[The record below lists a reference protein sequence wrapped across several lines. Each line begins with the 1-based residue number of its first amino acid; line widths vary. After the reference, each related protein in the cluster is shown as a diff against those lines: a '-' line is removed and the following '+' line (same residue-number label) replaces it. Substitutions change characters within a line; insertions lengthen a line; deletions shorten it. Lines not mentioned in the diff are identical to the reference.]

1 MRKKQK
7 LIAIVLCIIIVAYI
21 SYAIYL
27 LIVNPKDTYI
37 IKQGTLSNEDETVG
51 YIIRNE
57 QVITDETHDNGIY
70 AIVPEGQKVS
80 KNENVFRYYNDGEKE
95 ITEKIIELNGKI
107 QELLENEKIVPTADI
122 KVIENQ
128 IDEKIKNI
136 NTLNNYQEI
145 LECKNDIDSLISKK
159 INFIGNITQNQEI
172 KNLINERT
180 QYENTLT
187 NGSQYM
193 QATMSGV
200 VSYRVDGL
208 EDKLSP
214 ENFSQITEEYL
225 DSLGLKTSQ
234 IISTS
239 TDSAKIIDNFECYI
253 AVSLNTENALNAK
266 VGDNVQLRIS
276 NKDEYDAQIV
286 QINEGSGS
294 RTIIFKTDKLT
305 QGLITHRKVEVDVIW
320 WNKSGLKVPI
330 EALIEENGLYYVI
343 RNRMGNQAKIL
354 VKVEYKTDNF
364 AIIGSYSAE
373 ELQELGYDEKE
384 IRNYKKISNYD
395 EIIIESK
402 K

>member
-1 MRKKQK
+1 MPP
-7 LIAIVLCIIIVAYI
+7 VLCQPSHFPAP
-21 SYAIYL
+21 A
-27 LIVNPKDTYI
+27 
-37 IKQGTLSNEDETVG
+37 GG
-51 YIIRNE
+51 
-57 QVITDETHDNGIY
+57 
-70 AIVPEGQKVS
+70 
-80 KNENVFRYYNDGEKE
+80 
-95 ITEKIIELNGKI
+95 
-107 QELLENEKIVPTADI
+107 
-122 KVIENQ
+122 
-128 IDEKIKNI
+128 
-136 NTLNNYQEI
+136 
-145 LECKNDIDSLISKK
+145 
-159 INFIGNITQNQEI
+159 
-172 KNLINERT
+172 
-180 QYENTLT
+180 
-187 NGSQYM
+187 
-193 QATMSGV
+193 
-200 VSYRVDGL
+200 
-208 EDKLSP
+208 
-214 ENFSQITEEYL
+214 FSCR
-225 DSLGLKTSQ
+225 D
-234 IISTS
+234 
-239 TDSAKIIDNFECYI
+239 
-253 AVSLNTENALNAK
+253 
-266 VGDNVQLRIS
+266 VQLRIS

>member
-7 LIAIVLCIIIVAYI
+7 LIAIVLCILIVAYI

-145 LECKNDIDSLISKK
+145 
-159 INFIGNITQNQEI
+159 I
-172 KNLINERT
+172 K
-180 QYENTLT
+180 
-187 NGSQYM
+187 
-193 QATMSGV
+193 
-200 VSYRVDGL
+200 
-208 EDKLSP
+208 
-214 ENFSQITEEYL
+214 
-225 DSLGLKTSQ
+225 
-234 IISTS
+234 
-239 TDSAKIIDNFECYI
+239 
-253 AVSLNTENALNAK
+253 
-266 VGDNVQLRIS
+266 
-276 NKDEYDAQIV
+276 
-286 QINEGSGS
+286 
-294 RTIIFKTDKLT
+294 
-305 QGLITHRKVEVDVIW
+305 
-320 WNKSGLKVPI
+320 
-330 EALIEENGLYYVI
+330 
-343 RNRMGNQAKIL
+343 
-354 VKVEYKTDNF
+354 
-364 AIIGSYSAE
+364 
-373 ELQELGYDEKE
+373 
-384 IRNYKKISNYD
+384 
-395 EIIIESK
+395 
-402 K
+402 